1 MKKKPMR
8 ILLAIV
14 IASCVVASFTY
25 GQYYTVASADFI
37 SHDLKLENFDH
48 DYLSAVNQNQL
59 KVYGSYGFLE
69 SFRLSRLFEQSF
81 HLISQV
87 VSLDQKELIL
97 RC

>member
-1 MKKKPMR
+1 MKKKPMW

-14 IASCVVASFTY
+14 ISSCVVASFTY

-59 KVYGSYGFLE
+59 RVYGSYGFLE

-81 HLISQV
+81 HLVSQV

>member
-1 MKKKPMR
+1 MR

-14 IASCVVASFTY
+14 ISVCLLASFAY

-48 DYLSAVNQNQL
+48 DYLSAVNQNQW
-59 KVYGSYGFLE
+59 KAYGSFGFLE

-81 HLISQV
+81 HLVSEV

>member
-1 MKKKPMR
+1 VKKEPTR

-14 IASCVVASFTY
+14 IPLCILASFTY
-25 GQYYTVASADFI
+25 GQYYTLASADFI

-69 SFRLSRLFEQSF
+69 SFRLSRLLEQSF
-81 HLISQV
+81 HLVSQV
-87 VSLDQKELIL
+87 VSLDQMELIL

>member
-14 IASCVVASFTY
+14 ISSCVVASFTY

-59 KVYGSYGFLE
+59 RVYGSYGFLE

-81 HLISQV
+81 HLVSQV

>member
-1 MKKKPMR
+1 MKKEATR

-14 IASCVVASFTY
+14 ISLCILASFTY
-25 GQYYTVASADFI
+25 GQYYTLALADFI

-69 SFRLSRLFEQSF
+69 SFRLSRLLEQSF
-81 HLISQV
+81 HLVSQI